1 MMQAVQAVQPV
12 GADTALLADALSAHG
27 RAKNGVEAGTTVGTA
42 SIAPEGGIRPEP
54 DMGSILPP
62 ENDTSQ

>member
-1 MMQAVQAVQPV
+1 M
-12 GADTALLADALSAHG
+12 
-27 RAKNGVEAGTTVGTA
+27 GTA

-62 ENDTSQ
+62 KNDTSQWVNSALFNAAMPAQKTFLTNPLVSQAPCRPKR

>member
-1 MMQAVQAVQPV
+1 M
-12 GADTALLADALSAHG
+12 
-27 RAKNGVEAGTTVGTA
+27 GTA

-62 ENDTSQ
+62 KNDTSQWVNSALFLFNSQRRKHF